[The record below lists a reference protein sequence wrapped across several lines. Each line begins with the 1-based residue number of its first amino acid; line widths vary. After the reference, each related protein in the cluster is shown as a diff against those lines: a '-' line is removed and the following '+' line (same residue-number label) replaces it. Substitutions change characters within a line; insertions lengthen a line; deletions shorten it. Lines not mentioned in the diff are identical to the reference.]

1 MGYKNR
7 VQLSAHYISRPLQPH
22 VLYTHTHC
30 RAVSTMFTWQAG
42 LTLHCLLLCGHRK
55 VAGNQKCFSARYLIN
70 KLLPIKPDFC
80 PGQRKKESK
89 LLTVKLLAGAGRRSP
104 VNGWYSELPPIQSY
118 CGSLGINP
126 SLFFLFLRLQN
137 KDISLVLT
145 AISAKHANQPETG
158 ILWQKL
164 NLYKSFGKTTKTNR
178 ERNYK
183 CIFNFLT
190 FKTKE
195 FQVK

>member
-1 MGYKNR
+1 MTYSDPKVTYSDPCYHEPPN
-7 VQLSAHYISRPLQPH
+7 S
-22 VLYTHTHC
+22 
-30 RAVSTMFTWQAG
+30 FTV
-42 LTLHCLLLCGHRK
+42 HCLLLCGRRK
-55 VAGNQKCFSARYLIN
+55 VAGNQKCFSVRYLIN

-190 FKTKE
+190 FKTKD